1 MPSGFKRAFV
11 TPLDVINLSDKEGV
25 GTIRFEGNKVYKY
38 VQLLN
43 TTATVAVVA
52 GDAVA
57 YFAEVGHNTSRVVS
71 DVSDADTVI
80 VGAGIVGATIAGVL
94 LTSYYVW
101 IQIKGPATV
110 AQTIAGTPVDGDQL
124 QMDGA
129 DKALTK
135 QLFAGTTPDIA
146 AAGSY
151 MGIATD
157 ASAKLVALECP
168 F

>member
-11 TPLDVINLSDKEGV
+11 TPLDTVDLSDKEGV

-43 TTATVAVVA
+43 TSGTVAVVA

-71 DVSDADTVI
+71 DIDDADTVI
-80 VGAGIVGATIAGVL
+80 IGAGIVGATIAGVL
-94 LTSYYVW
+94 LISYYVW
-101 IQIKGPATV
+101 IQIKGPVTV
-110 AQTIAGTPVDGDQL
+110 AQTIAGSAGDGDQL

-157 ASAKLVALECP
+157 ATAKLVALECP